1 MDDEMQMSRVY
12 VKTDSQN
19 RIVRIEG
26 EYTLS
31 NIVDMTDWVLIEEG
45 APCDRLNLA
54 QSQYFPDGL
63 YTEDG
68 VPRYKLQDGQ
78 AVERTEEEIQKDLE
92 ILISNTPLSND
103 LQTKL
108 AIAELAEL
116 ENAHNLENKLA
127 IAELAELLLGG
138 DK

>member
-31 NIVDMTDWVLIEEG
+31 NIVDMMDWVLIEEG

-54 QSQYFPDGL
+54 QSQYFPGGL

-68 VPRYKLQDGQ
+68 VPRYKLVDGQ
-78 AVERTEEEIQKDLE
+78 PVERTEEEIQQDLE
-92 ILISNTPLSND
+92 ILISNAPLSND

-116 ENAHNLENKLA
+116 ENAHDLENKLA

>member
-1 MDDEMQMSRVY
+1 MQMSRVY

-68 VPRYKLQDGQ
+68 IPRYKLQDGQ
-78 AVERTEEEIQKDLE
+78 PVERAEEEIQQDLE

-116 ENAHNLENKLA
+116 ENTHDLENKLA

>member
-45 APCDRLNLA
+45 TPCDRLNLA
-54 QSQYFPDGL
+54 QSQYFPNGL
-63 YTEDG
+63 HTEDG
-68 VPRYKLQDGQ
+68 IPRYKLVDGQ
-78 AVERTEEEIQKDLE
+78 PVERTEAEIAADRAAIVQPV
-92 ILISNTPLSND
+92 TPMEQMRAD
-103 LQTKL
+103 IDFL
-108 AIAELAEL
+108 AAIGGIAL
-116 ENAHNLENKLA
+116 
-127 IAELAELLLGG
+127 
-138 DK
+138 